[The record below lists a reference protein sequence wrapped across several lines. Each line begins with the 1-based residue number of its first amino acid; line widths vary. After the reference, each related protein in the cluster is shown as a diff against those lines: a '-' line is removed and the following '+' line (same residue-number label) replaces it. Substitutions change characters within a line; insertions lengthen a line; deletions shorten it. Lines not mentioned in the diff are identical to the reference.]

1 MLNLIFKVHQDG
13 VLDEL
18 SLQETFLVDWAV
30 KEALVAEIPEKVH
43 RVILREEI
51 LREVPGEVRDL
62 VLEEAH
68 CLIRSVVVD
77 CRA

>member
-68 CLIRSVVVD
+68 SLIRSVVVD